1 VTGPAEPQPVV
12 PQATPVSPTGLDT
25 ARHPVIWAISAWRAG
40 DQAQLLALAAA
51 LKEAHGWVVDF
62 KPVCD
67 RRQDPASFGYTAPWP
82 DAVMGIGRGGTRM
95 AMWLKQASGGQSKF
109 VQLGR
114 SEGPMADCD
123 LIITTAQYG
132 FPDNPNLIRLTLPL
146 TQQARPD
153 DPAIAAWAGLADRP
167 RPLIGA
173 LVGGPSDPLQ
183 FGVAEGQRLVA
194 DLATI
199 ARETK
204 GSLLIA
210 TGRRTPPEVIAQ
222 LQKLVAAAPD
232 QHKLIVFPPAGFA
245 RPEDNPYRAI
255 LAIADRFTV
264 TADSV
269 SMLAD
274 ACATGKPVTLF
285 DLPAMPEERSFLQYW
300 RRRRRR
306 RFALGLGRDPIDC
319 LYDAGIR
326 RGWIRPGRDVPTL
339 LAWLKRTGGVS
350 GDPQAAP
357 GMAARLRAEREV
369 VLTRL
374 YRLLAS

>member
-1 VTGPAEPQPVV
+1 MPKD
-12 PQATPVSPTGLDT
+12 ATP
-25 ARHPVIWAISAWRAG
+25 AAKQPVIWAISAWRAG
-40 DQAQLLALAAA
+40 DHAQLLALAAA
-51 LKEAHGWVVDF
+51 LNQAFGWTVEF

-67 RRQDPASFGYTAPWP
+67 RRQDPAGFGYAAPWP
-82 DAVMGIGRGGTRM
+82 DAVIGIGRGGTRM

-109 VQLGR
+109 IQLGR
-114 SEGPMADCD
+114 SEGPMRDCD

-132 FPDNPNLIRLTLPL
+132 FPDNPNLVRLTLPL
-146 TQQARPD
+146 TPLARPD
-153 DPAIAAWAGLADRP
+153 DPAIAAWTPRFGDRP
-167 RPLIGA
+167 RPLIGV

-183 FGVAEGQRLVA
+183 LGLAEGCRLAA
-194 DLATI
+194 DLA
-199 ARETK
+199 ASVAETG

-210 TGRRTPPEVIAQ
+210 TGRRTPPEVVALLQELIATAP
-222 LQKLVAAAPD
+222 QK
-232 QHKLIVFPPAGFA
+232 HELIAFPPDGFA

-255 LAIADRFTV
+255 LAVADRFTV

-285 DLPAMPEERSFLQYW
+285 ELPARAEKTSFLQYW
-300 RRRRRR
+300 RQRRRR
-306 RFALGLGRDPIDC
+306 RFALGKGWDPVDR

-339 LAWLKRTGGVS
+339 LTWLKRTGGVS

-357 GMAARLRAEREV
+357 RMAARLQAERDEV
-369 VLTRL
+369 LDRL
-374 YRLLAS
+374 HRLLAPGA